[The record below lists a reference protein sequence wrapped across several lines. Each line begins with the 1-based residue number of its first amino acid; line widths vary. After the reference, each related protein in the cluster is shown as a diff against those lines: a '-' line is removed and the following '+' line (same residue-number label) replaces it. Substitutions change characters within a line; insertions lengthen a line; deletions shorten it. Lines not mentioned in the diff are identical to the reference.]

1 MPNPPIK
8 EPSSG
13 LEQPGGPD
21 IAIHIDVPRRLRLE
35 IATFI
40 TLDSFLA
47 DPCYIFEGQ
56 DQSWFLQATTSDA
69 LNDPSRA

>member
-1 MPNPPIK
+1 MSNPPIR

-21 IAIHIDVPRRLRLE
+21 AAIHIGVPRRLRLE
-35 IATFI
+35 LATFI

-47 DPCYIFEGQ
+47 DSGYFFEGQ
-56 DQSWFLQATTSDA
+56 DQSWFLQTRTSDA
-69 LNDPSRA
+69 LNDPSRP